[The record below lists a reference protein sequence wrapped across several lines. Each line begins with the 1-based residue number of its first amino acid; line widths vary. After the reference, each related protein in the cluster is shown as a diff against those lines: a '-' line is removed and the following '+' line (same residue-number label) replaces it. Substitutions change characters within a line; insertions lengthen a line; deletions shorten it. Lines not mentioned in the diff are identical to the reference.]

1 MTVLAALDPW
11 ARLAFIA
18 VAFGAGIAAL
28 LAIERR
34 IGDQA
39 RSFFDRNDRWAFP
52 TFFVLFLVAAGIV
65 PVFTDTVQVELAF
78 IVGVFALLS
87 LGLNVVVGFAG
98 LLDLGYVAF
107 FAIGAYTMGILSNAG
122 PIQVPWELGMW
133 EILPIALLIT
143 LLAGA
148 LLGAPTLRLRGDY
161 LAIVTLGFGE
171 IVRIVA
177 ENLDGVT
184 RGSKGII
191 GIPPPEVPF
200 TGTPFAVGNPTPFY
214 LTTLSFLAVMILVI
228 RRLNHS
234 RVGRYWAAI
243 REDEI
248 AAEAMGVPT
257 LKYKLWAFA
266 IGASTSGFAGVIYAS
281 RVGYI
286 SPESFQLIVSITIL
300 AMVVLGGLGSIA
312 GALVGAAVIQM
323 IPEILR
329 SLPSEVQDSRYLI
342 FGAVLVLM
350 MIFRPQ
356 GIIPSRRRAAELKG
370 EVREDGVTVVPGE
383 APPPEAVREPV
394 PGEGGNGAP

>member
-1 MTVLAALDPW
+1 MIPLGLSPW
-11 ARLAFIA
+11 TRAGLVFGGFA
-18 VAFGAGIAAL
+18 VGITL
-28 LAIERR
+28 LLQIERR
-34 IGDQA
+34 VGDPL
-39 RSFFDRNDRWAFP
+39 RKFYDRNDRWAFP
-52 TFFVLFLVAAGIV
+52 ASFLGFIAFGAVLIPIV
-65 PVFTDTVQVELAF
+65 SDKVQVELAF
-78 IVGVFALLS
+78 IVGVYALLS

-107 FAIGAYTMGILSNAG
+107 FAIGAYTMGVLSNSG
-122 PIQVPWELGMW
+122 PLQLPWELSMW
-133 EILPIALLIT
+133 AILPIAVLIT
-143 LLAGA
+143 LIAGV

-177 ENLDGVT
+177 QNLEPVT

-191 GIPPPEVPF
+191 GIPRPDVPF
-200 TGTPFAVGNPTPFY
+200 SGKPFAVGNPTPFY
-214 LTTLSFLAVMILVI
+214 LTVFAFLLLMILII

-243 REDEI
+243 REDEV

-281 RVGYI
+281 RVGFI

-312 GALVGAAVIQM
+312 GSLIGAAIIMM

-329 SLPSEVQDSRYLI
+329 SLPAEVQDARFLI
-342 FGAVLVLM
+342 FGAILVAM
-350 MIFRPQ
+350 MVFRPQ
-356 GIIPSRRRAAELKG
+356 GVIPSRRRAAELKG
-370 EVREDGVTVVPGE
+370 EVQEEGVPGMLGE
-383 APPPEAVREPV
+383 APPADVIRE
-394 PGEGGNGAP
+394 EGV

>member
-1 MTVLAALDPW
+1 MIPLGLGPW
-11 ARLAFIA
+11 ARTGII
-18 VAFGAGIAAL
+18 FGGFALGIAL
-28 LAIERR
+28 LTFIERKVGEPVR
-34 IGDQA
+34 RFYDK
-39 RSFFDRNDRWAFP
+39 NERWAFP
-52 TFFVLFLVAAGIV
+52 TGFLSFILFGALLIPLVS
-65 PVFTDTVQVELAF
+65 DKVQVELAF
-78 IVGVFALLS
+78 TVGVFALLS

-107 FAIGAYTMGILSNAG
+107 FAIGAYTMGILSNSG
-122 PIQVPWELGMW
+122 PIQIPWELEMW
-133 EILPIALLIT
+133 EVLPIAVAIT
-143 LLAGA
+143 LLAGF

-177 ENLDGVT
+177 ENLDSVT

-191 GIPPPEVPF
+191 GIPPPKVPF
-200 TGTPFAVGNPTPFY
+200 TGSVFNVGNPTTFY
-214 LTTLSFLAVMILVI
+214 LTVFGFLAAMVLVI

-243 REDEI
+243 REDEV

-281 RVGYI
+281 RVGFI
-286 SPESFQLIVSITIL
+286 SPESFQLIISITIL

-312 GALVGAAVIQM
+312 GALVGAAIIQM
-323 IPEILR
+323 IPEVLR
-329 SLPSEVQDSRYLI
+329 SLPDEVQDARFLI
-342 FGAVLVLM
+342 FGAILVAM

-356 GIIPSRRRAAELKG
+356 GVIPSRRRAAELKG
-370 EVREDGVTVVPGE
+370 EVQEAGVTAMPGE
-383 APPPEAVREPV
+383 APPADVIREPA
-394 PGEGGNGAP
+394 GEEGT

>member
-1 MTVLAALDPW
+1 MIPLGLGPWPRTGLIFGGFAVGIALLLYAERRVGEPVRRFYDRNERWFFPTSF
-11 ARLAFIA
+11 LGF
-18 VAFGAGIAAL
+18 VVFGALI
-28 LAIERR
+28 I
-34 IGDQA
+34 
-39 RSFFDRNDRWAFP
+39 P
-52 TFFVLFLVAAGIV
+52 LVS
-65 PVFTDTVQVELAF
+65 DKVQVELAF
-78 IVGVFALLS
+78 SVGVFALLA

-107 FAIGAYTMGILSNAG
+107 FAIGAYTMGILSNSG
-122 PIQVPWELGMW
+122 SIQLPWQLGTW
-133 EILPIALLIT
+133 AVLPIAVAIT
-143 LLAGA
+143 LLAGV

-177 ENLDGVT
+177 ENLEGVT

-200 TGTPFAVGNPTPFY
+200 TDEPFSVGNPTAFY
-214 LTTLSFLAVMILVI
+214 LTTFGFLVLMILVI

-243 REDEI
+243 REDEV

-257 LKYKLWAFA
+257 LKYKLWAFS

-281 RVGYI
+281 RVGFI
-286 SPESFQLIVSITIL
+286 SPESFMLIISITIL

-312 GALVGAAVIQM
+312 GALVGAAIITM
-323 IPEILR
+323 IPEVLR
-329 SLPSEVQDSRYLI
+329 SLPDQVQDARYLI
-342 FGAVLVLM
+342 FGAILVAM

-356 GIIPSRRRAAELKG
+356 GVIPSRRRAAELKG
-370 EVREDGVTVVPGE
+370 EVQEAGVTAMPGE
-383 APPPEAVREPV
+383 APPADVIREPLA
-394 PGEGGNGAP
+394 GEEGS

>member
-1 MTVLAALDPW
+1 MIPLAISPW
-11 ARLAFIA
+11 TRVGLVCGGFA
-18 VAFGAGIAAL
+18 VAIAL
-28 LAIERR
+28 LLQVERR
-34 IGDQA
+34 VGEPL
-39 RSFFDRNDRWAFP
+39 RRFYDRNDRWAFP
-52 TFFVLFLVAAGIV
+52 VSFLAFVAFGAALIPIV
-65 PVFTDTVQVELAF
+65 SDKVQVELAF

-107 FAIGAYTMGILSNAG
+107 FAIGAYTMGILSNSG
-122 PIQVPWELGMW
+122 PLQLPWELSMW
-133 EILPIALLIT
+133 AILPIAVVIT
-143 LLAGA
+143 LLAGV

-177 ENLDGVT
+177 QNLEPVT

-191 GIPPPEVPF
+191 GIPRPEVPF
-200 TGTPFAVGNPTPFY
+200 TGEPFAVGNPTPFY
-214 LTTLSFLAVMILVI
+214 LTAFAFLLIMILVI

-243 REDEI
+243 REDEV

-281 RVGYI
+281 RVGFI

-312 GALVGAAVIQM
+312 GALVGAAIIMM

-329 SLPSEVQDSRYLI
+329 SLPSEVQDARFLI
-342 FGAVLVLM
+342 FGAILVAM
-350 MIFRPQ
+350 MVFRPQ
-356 GIIPSRRRAAELKG
+356 GVIPSRRRAAELKG
-370 EVREDGVTVVPGE
+370 EIHEQGVPGVLGE
-383 APPPEAVREPV
+383 APPADVIRE
-394 PGEGGNGAP
+394 EGRS